1 MTQSLWVLAGVFGI
15 LIAIPERAPAQA
27 NVPERGAGFPIARY
41 RPLADSLIA
50 AATRDSAAYFRL
62 SRLVDNFGPRLSGSA
77 SLERAIDWILAEMKT
92 DGLDNV
98 RGEPVMVPHW
108 VRGDESAILIHPRRT
123 RLSLLGLGG
132 SVATPASG
140 VTAPVLVVT
149 NFDDLRSRAAEARG
163 KIVLFDVP
171 FTTYRETVRYR
182 VEGASAA
189 ARAGAVASLV
199 RSIAPFSIRSP
210 HTGVMR
216 YDPAAPRIPA
226 AALSVEDAQML
237 HRMQARGDS
246 LLLSLVLR
254 NRTLPDAPSRNVVA
268 EIRGRDRPD
277 EVVVLGGHID
287 SWDVGQGAVDDGGGS
302 VAAWEAVRLIRRL
315 GLRARRTIRV
325 VLWTNEENGGRGA
338 LAYRDTHSAELA
350 RHVAAM
356 ESDNGTFSPRGFR
369 YSGPASGLDRVRQI
383 GALLE
388 GINAGQVLQE
398 YESPEADIAPL
409 VERGVPGLGLDVE
422 RSRYFWYHHSEG
434 DTLDK
439 VDPAELARCVA
450 ALAVMAYVLADLSTD
465 LGRASP

>member
-1 MTQSLWVLAGVFGI
+1 
-15 LIAIPERAPAQA
+15 
-27 NVPERGAGFPIARY
+27 
-41 RPLADSLIA
+41 
-50 AATRDSAAYFRL
+50 
-62 SRLVDNFGPRLSGSA
+62 
-77 SLERAIDWILAEMKT
+77 
-92 DGLDNV
+92 
-98 RGEPVMVPHW
+98 
-108 VRGDESAILIHPRRT
+108 
-123 RLSLLGLGG
+123 
-132 SVATPASG
+132 
-140 VTAPVLVVT
+140 
-149 NFDDLRSRAAEARG
+149 
-163 KIVLFDVP
+163 
-171 FTTYRETVRYR
+171 
-182 VEGASAA
+182 
-189 ARAGAVASLV
+189 
-199 RSIAPFSIRSP
+199 
-210 HTGVMR
+210 
-216 YDPAAPRIPA
+216 
-226 AALSVEDAQML
+226 
-237 HRMQARGDS
+237 
-246 LLLSLVLR
+246 
-254 NRTLPDAPSRNVVA
+254 
-268 EIRGRDRPD
+268 
-277 EVVVLGGHID
+277 
-287 SWDVGQGAVDDGGGS
+287 

-338 LAYRDTHSAELA
+338 LAYRDAHSAELA

-369 YSGPASGLDRVRQI
+369 YSGPAAGLDRVRQI